1 MLIPIRCVSCNNPL
15 AGKWL
20 KYQELVAKKKVED
33 GLDRTAPI
41 PYLTTM
47 TTKTAE
53 GRAMDELKLTRE
65 CCRRHVLTHVDL
77 L

>member
-20 KYQELVAKKKVED
+20 KYQELVARKKEED
-33 GLDRTAPI
+33 GLARGAPI

-47 TTKTAE
+47 TTKT
-53 GRAMDELKLTRE
+53 KS
-65 CCRRHVLTHVDL
+65 
-77 L
+77 